1 MGYTL
6 ITGASAGLGTVFA
19 ERLAAEDR
27 NLILV
32 ARRRERLEA
41 IADRLGREHGVAVEI
56 VPADLADP
64 EGPARVMA
72 ALEEH
77 GWTLEGLVNN
87 AGFGARGRFD
97 TLPLDRQLAMI
108 QLNVNALTEL
118 TGHCIP
124 KLREADQP
132 FIINVASL
140 AAWQAGPN
148 MAVYYATKAFVLSF
162 SEALHEELAKD
173 GIQVSALCPGATDTE
188 FAEQADLTD
197 SRMFRAGTQ
206 TADEVVRAGLR
217 GRHRAIVVP
226 GLRSRFI
233 AFFTRLV
240 PRRTTRRFA
249 GWLQA

>member
-19 ERLAAEDR
+19 ERLAAEGRD
-27 NLILV
+27 LLLV

-41 IADRLGREHGVAVEI
+41 LAERLHREHGVAVEI
-56 VPADLADP
+56 MPADLAAPDV
-64 EGPARVMA
+64 PARIMTTV
-72 ALEEH
+72 EER

-97 TLPLDRQLAMI
+97 ALPLDRQLAMI

-118 TGHCIP
+118 TGRCTP
-124 KLREADQP
+124 ELREADRP

-162 SEALHEELAKD
+162 SEALHEELAGD
-173 GIQVSALCPGATDTE
+173 GIRVSALCPGATDTE
-188 FAEQADLTD
+188 FAEQAELTD

-206 TADEVVRAGLR
+206 SADEVVRTSLR
-217 GRHRAIVVP
+217 GLGRAIVIP
-226 GLRSRFI
+226 GLRSRI
-233 AFFTRLV
+233 MAFFTRLV
-240 PRRTTRRFA
+240 PRRTSRRIA

>member
-1 MGYTL
+1 MAYTL

-19 ERLAAEDR
+19 ERLAAEGR
-27 NLILV
+27 NLILA
-32 ARRRERLEA
+32 ARRQDRMET
-41 IADRLGREHGVAVEI
+41 IADRLGRKHGVAVEI

-64 EGPARVMA
+64 DGPARIMA

-77 GWTLEGLVNN
+77 GWPLEGLVNN

-108 QLNVNALTEL
+108 RLNVNALTEL
-118 TGHCIP
+118 TGRCIP
-124 KLREADQP
+124 GLREADQP

-173 GIQVSALCPGATDTE
+173 GIRVSALCPGATATE
-188 FAEQADLTD
+188 FAEQAGLTD
-197 SRMFRAGTQ
+197 SRMFQAGTQ
-206 TADEVVRAGLR
+206 SPDDVVRAGLR
-217 GRHRAIVVP
+217 GRHRAIVLP
-226 GLRSRFI
+226 GLRSRVM

-240 PRRTTRRFA
+240 PRRTSRRIA